1 MAIPP
6 RADLH
11 DILQFRPHPVGDP
24 VPWWLLQELD
34 KGVLSQ
40 LAQISLQRQKEEL
53 AAQSKALDAA
63 LTAIG
68 KVAGKAST

>member
-1 MAIPP
+1 MALPP
-6 RADLH
+6 RAELH

-40 LAQISLQRQKEEL
+40 LAQISLVRQKEEL
-53 AAQSKALDAA
+53 AAQTKAIDAA
-63 LTAIG
+63 IGAI
-68 KVAGKAST
+68 AGKAAGKV